1 MKFETNKKLLILLL
15 IKLLNMLSQKSKYAL
30 KALGFLAKN
39 HGRGP
44 VLMSVIARE
53 KKIPLRFLENIF
65 HELKNT
71 GFLNSHRGRF
81 GGYTLVNEPSQTKV
95 SSVIRVVNGPLAMLP
110 CVSLNFYATCDDCC
124 EATCGLRGVFQEARD
139 ALLKVLENRYLS
151 DIMDLDEL
159 I

>member
-1 MKFETNKKLLILLL
+1 
-15 IKLLNMLSQKSKYAL
+15 MLSQKSKYAL

-65 HELKNT
+65 HELKNA

>member
-1 MKFETNKKLLILLL
+1 
-15 IKLLNMLSQKSKYAL
+15 MLSQKSKYAL